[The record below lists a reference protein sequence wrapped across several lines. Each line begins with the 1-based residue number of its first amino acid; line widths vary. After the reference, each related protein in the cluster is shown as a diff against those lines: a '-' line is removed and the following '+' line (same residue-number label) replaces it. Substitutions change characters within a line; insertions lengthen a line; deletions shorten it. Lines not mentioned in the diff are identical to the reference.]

1 LPDVTPPAQI
11 DNGSMGATTHILF
24 FERMLGPTQA
34 IEPVGPALTL
44 RDAVPSDTDAID
56 GLAQLD
62 SARAPHGVVLVAEVG
77 GELWAAIRL
86 DDHHV
91 VADRFQRA
99 GELGALLVERAHRLR
114 RVQRGRN
121 HLLPRVWPGTGYDR
135 PAIG

>member
-1 LPDVTPPAQI
+1 
-11 DNGSMGATTHILF
+11 
-24 FERMLGPTQA
+24 
-34 IEPVGPALTL
+34 VGPALTL
-44 RDAVPSDTDAID
+44 HFAVPSDTDAID

-62 SARAPHGVVLVAEVG
+62 SARAPRGVVPVAEVG

-91 VADRFQRA
+91 SPTRSSPPASSWRGWSSARSS
-99 GELGALLVERAHRLR
+99 LR